1 MTCHN
6 CRIEMVKAGFYGKK
20 RVQRYKCQQC
30 GKRFSEPQE
39 KPFGADVR
47 LPREKVT
54 LILNC
59 LVEGN
64 SVRGTARLCDVEK
77 RTVLNI
83 LKLAGESCERLLRE
97 RVRNVRVSDLE
108 LDEVWSFVGCKQKR
122 LTPKRYQKGMR
133 GDAYTF
139 VALERTSK
147 LVVAWHLGKRDRIN
161 TEDFVSKVRWATA
174 PGWFDVSTDAFPAYE
189 NAIDAGLHD
198 RANHSEVVKLF
209 SNRLD
214 RVSEGYSPAKFVCVQ
229 KDAVSGKPD
238 LDRASTS
245 HVERKNGTLRQWCK
259 RLTRL
264 TYAFSKRW
272 ENLHAA
278 LALHFCHYNFCRQHG
293 SLSKLTPAMAAGI
306 TDHIWTM
313 EELLFS

>member
-6 CRIEMVKAGFYGKK
+6 CKIEMVRAGFYGKAK
-20 RVQRYKCQQC
+20 IQRFKCKQC
-30 GKRFSEPQE
+30 GRRLSEAQP

-47 LPREKVT
+47 LPKEKVQM
-54 LILNC
+54 ILHC

-83 LKLAGESCERLLRE
+83 LKLAGETCKQSLTEQIS
-97 RVRNVRVSDLE
+97 NVSVHDLE
-108 LDEVWSFVGCKQKR
+108 LDEVWTFVRKKQRQIK
-122 LTPKRYQKGMR
+122 PGESAIGI

-147 LVVAWHLGKRDRIN
+147 MVVAWHFGKRNGSN
-161 TEDFVSKVRWATA
+161 TEKFVEKIRKATA
-174 PGWFDVSTDAFPAYE
+174 PGRFEVVTDAFQPYE
-189 NAIDAGLHD
+189 FAIQWALHD
-198 RANHSEVVKLF
+198 RANHSSVVKVF
-209 SNRLD
+209 DKPQESRE
-214 RVSEGYSPAKFVCVQ
+214 RYSPAKFVCVQ
-229 KDAVSGKPD
+229 KEAISGNPD

-264 TYAFSKRW
+264 TYAFSKKW
-272 ENLHAA
+272 ENLEAA
-278 LALHFCHYNFCRQHG
+278 LALHFWFYNFCRIHG
-293 SLSKLTPAMAAGI
+293 SLRITPAMAAGV
-306 TDHIWTM
+306 TDRIWTLDEAM
-313 EELLFS
+313 SIL